1 MNKGEVDVTYI
12 TSRLIVMSC
21 PTEGIESAAF
31 GNNIDQI
38 REAIEAKHGK
48 AYRIYNLAN
57 RVYKKEKFGQVID
70 LGMQLAPNRA
80 PPISLMCKLCA
91 NVLKFLGESER
102 NVCIINCND
111 GRAISAIAVC
121 TLFMYCNLIRSIDS
135 CLSFFVA
142 KRGAVSLT
150 SVQYNYLK
158 DTQRLFASSRNELNG
173 VFVTSPNECLLTSI
187 LFSGCP
193 LFNRQR

>member
-1 MNKGEVDVTYI
+1 MNKGDVDITYI

-31 GNNIDQI
+31 GNNIDMI
-38 REAIEAKHGK
+38 REAIESKHDK

-57 RVYKKEKFGQVID
+57 KVYKKEKFGQVID

-91 NVLKFLGESER
+91 NILKFLKESDK

-121 TLFMYCNLIRSIDS
+121 TLFMYCNLIRNIDS
-135 CLSFFVA
+135 CLNFFSA
-142 KRGAVSLT
+142 KRGVVSLT
-150 SVQYNYLK
+150 SVQYAYLK
-158 DTQRLFASSRNELNG
+158 DTQKLFASARNEMNG
-173 VFVTSPNECLLTSI
+173 PLMLSPNECVLTSI
-187 LFSGCP
+187 LLSGCP
-193 LFNRQR
+193 MFNRQR